1 VTPVALEQ
9 SFKAASLLAAAAV
22 VSVWLAAPPAHAAA
36 HDGRWSV
43 LVVTES
49 GNCDQAYRYEVAVDG
64 GRIRYAGPENVDF
77 SGSVAASGAVSV
89 NIRLGEQGAQGTGKL
104 AASNGAGT
112 WKGTGKSGT
121 CAGRWEAER
130 R

>member
-1 VTPVALEQ
+1 MNHFRLEQ
-9 SFKAASLLAAAAV
+9 TFKAAGFLGAAAV
-22 VSVWLAAPPAHAAA
+22 VGTMTMAHAAG

-64 GRIRYAGPENVDF
+64 GRITYAGAEKVDF

-89 NIRLGEQGAQGTGKL
+89 NIRLGEQGAHGAGKLSTSTGQGTWRGTGK
-104 AASNGAGT
+104 N
-112 WKGTGKSGT
+112 GT

>member
-1 VTPVALEQ
+1 M
-9 SFKAASLLAAAAV
+9 AAAAV
-22 VSVWLAAPPAHAAA
+22 VSASLVAPPARAAA

-43 LVVTES
+43 VVVTES

-89 NIRLGEQGAQGTGKL
+89 NIRLGEQGAQGSGKL
-104 AASNGAGT
+104 AANAGSGT
-112 WKGTGKSGT
+112 WKGTGKNGA
-121 CAGRWEAER
+121 CAGRWEAEKR
-130 R
+130 